1 MLIPRRTRRAFVAWD
16 DCCDLVNT
24 LCIDSRLQAPNLS
37 PAGQPFPYTM
47 PAPSNLP
54 SERVTIRFPPVKDV
68 EESYQLLELPPEVL
82 AAVEGGAVVP

>member
-1 MLIPRRTRRAFVAWD
+1 
-16 DCCDLVNT
+16 
-24 LCIDSRLQAPNLS
+24 
-37 PAGQPFPYTM
+37 M